1 MVESHTWPIAVCT
14 HALQAMTNKC
24 GINRSLSPAS
34 LDRCIPPSPHWIT
47 TIEKRKGERERRKRR
62 ETGGIPLM
70 ERRRMGKR
78 KKERA
83 RNEKKREGGRDDFPP
98 PPSFLFRRLSNFI
111 LFLLSQHKSFIRI
124 KEGGE
129 RKENISWC
137 KSSEISSIESTT
149 PNIVEGDLEINK
161 SLPTIFAPAR

>member
-1 MVESHTWPIAVCT
+1 MRDQSITLPF
-14 HALQAMTNKC
+14 
-24 GINRSLSPAS
+24 PPS

-70 ERRRMGKR
+70 ERRGERER

-83 RNEKKREGGRDDFPP
+83 RNEKKGEGGMTFLPLL
-98 PPSFLFRRLSNFI
+98 SFLFRRLSNFI

-124 KEGGE
+124 KERE
-129 RKENISWC
+129 KRKENISWW
-137 KSSEISSIESTT
+137 KSSEISSIESTI
-149 PNIVEGDLEINK
+149 PNIVKGDLEINK
-161 SLPTIFAPAR
+161 SPPRKFAPAR